1 MSEIVT
7 YEADGRVAVITL
19 NRPEA
24 RNAVNGDV
32 AAGLEAAI
40 DRLEADDDV
49 WVGIL
54 AANTEGQERPVFCA
68 GADLKAI
75 NAGNGAALGTER
87 GGFAGFV
94 YRERRKPM
102 IVAVDGLAT
111 AGGCEIV
118 LAADLVVATT
128 RSAFGLAE
136 VKRNL
141 VAGAGGLFRLPRA
154 IGQAAAMEAILTGEP
169 IPAERAYDLG
179 LVSRLVEPGEAVAEA
194 RRLAEQITPCAPL
207 AVWESRGRRARRGLR
222 GRRDA
227 EADDQQGDGRGDGLR
242 GPRGG
247 PHRLHREA
255 PPAVEGPLTGRSAE
269 PARHGDQAGRDAG
282 PLVEVLG
289 LAVAGQGVTLEHGRR
304 RRRGPRRSPPPAGRR
319 RSRARGPRA

>member
-1 MSEIVT
+1 MRSIPTMSDIVS
-7 YEADGRVAVITL
+7 YAADGRVATITL

-32 AAGLEAAI
+32 AEGLEAAI

-54 AANTEGQERPVFCA
+54 AANTARQERPVFCA
-68 GADLKAI
+68 GADLKEI
-75 NAGNGAALGTER
+75 NAGNAARLSTRR

-94 YRERRKPM
+94 YRDRRKPV

-136 VKRNL
+136 AKRNL
-141 VAGAGGLFRLPRA
+141 IAGAGGLFRLPRA

-169 IPAERAYDLG
+169 IPAERAHALG
-179 LVSRLVEPGEAVAEA
+179 LVSRLVEPGQAVDEA
-194 RRLAEQITPCAPL
+194 RRLADQITQCAPL
-207 AVWESRGRRARRGLR
+207 AVWESRAVVRAAAFEDDETLKRMTDEAMGAVMGSDDLKEGLMAFIEKR
-222 GRRDA
+222 
-227 EADDQQGDGRGDGLR
+227 
-242 GPRGG
+242 
-247 PHRLHREA
+247 
-255 PPAVEGPLTGRSAE
+255 PPQWTGR
-269 PARHGDQAGRDAG
+269 
-282 PLVEVLG
+282 
-289 LAVAGQGVTLEHGRR
+289 
-304 RRRGPRRSPPPAGRR
+304 
-319 RSRARGPRA
+319 